1 MNELRRTKSVEKVT
15 CPKNKKKMLIACGV
29 VLGIAGVTV
38 MGAICYHYIVKHPSF
53 NRWLST
59 APLQE
64 IEKVRGKIQAEYM
77 NPKVSLERKTQICD
91 LFSVFDN
98 AIEKRKWAG
107 QPYVGPSYH
116 REHGFGLYKQD

>member
-77 NPKVSLERKTQICD
+77 NPNVSLERKNKID
-91 LFSVFDN
+91 ELFTVFDN

-107 QPYVGPSYH
+107 QTPVGPAFH
-116 REHGFGLYKQD
+116 REDGWYLLNDD